1 MSFIDDYD
9 VIVNQKD
16 IFYRRM
22 GTKKPIYNELTEK
35 ELDEGKILNFPFINL
50 YFSCKSY
57 TDSIPESKRFTR
69 AGIIPYT
76 IINNKKYFCLGV
88 DAMYGT
94 LTDFGGGVK
103 RYEHFVE
110 AACRELEEES
120 LGIFNFTSKEL
131 MEKVRKNSTTIY
143 DCNTAIIFLHV
154 KIENI
159 NDIVDLYDYKFKNTT
174 GKIENSAVVWI
185 PEDVF
190 FYLIKSG
197 KSIKNGK
204 NFYPSVYKVVNDLLR
219 SVSNINEIV

>member
-1 MSFIDDYD
+1 MSFIEDYD

-16 IFYRRM
+16 IFYRRI
-22 GTKKPIYNELTEK
+22 GAKKMFFNSITDRD
-35 ELDEGKILNFPFINL
+35 LDEGKILNFPFNNL
-50 YFSCKSY
+50 YFSCKSR
-57 TDSIPESKRFTR
+57 TDAIPESKRFSR

-76 IINNKKYFCLGV
+76 IIDNKKFFCLGI
-88 DAMYGT
+88 DNTYGT

-103 RYEHFVE
+103 KYENFVE

-120 LGIFNFTSKEL
+120 LGIFNFTTKEL

-143 DCNTAIIFLHV
+143 DSNTAILFLHV
-154 KIENI
+154 HIENI
-159 NDIVDLYDYKFKNTT
+159 MDIIDLYDYKFKNTF
-174 GKIENSAVVWI
+174 GRVENSALLWV
-185 PEDVF
+185 PEDIF

-204 NFYPSVYKVVNDLLR
+204 QIYPSVYKVVNDLLR

>member
-1 MSFIDDYD
+1 MSFIEDYD
-9 VIVNQKD
+9 VIINKND
-16 IFYRRM
+16 IFYRIICQKR
-22 GTKKPIYNELTEK
+22 INCNDITEK
-35 ELDEGKILNFPFINL
+35 ELEEGKILNFPYINL

-57 TDSIPESKRFTR
+57 TDKIPDSKRFNR

-76 IINNKKYFCLGV
+76 VINNKKFFCLGV

-103 RYEHFVE
+103 RSENFVE

-120 LGIFNFTSKEL
+120 LGIFDFTTKEL
-131 MEKVRKNSTTIY
+131 MDKVRKNSTTIY
-143 DCNTAIIFLHV
+143 DSYTAIIFLNV

-159 NDIVDLYDYKFKNTT
+159 DDIIDLYDYKFKHTS
-174 GKIENSAVVWI
+174 GRVENSAVLWI
-185 PEDVF
+185 PEDIF

-197 KSIKNGK
+197 KSIRNGK
-204 NFYPSVYKVVNDLLR
+204 ILYPSVYKVVNDLLR

>member
-1 MSFIDDYD
+1 MSFIEDYD
-9 VIVNQKD
+9 VIVNKKD
-16 IFYRRM
+16 IFYRRI
-22 GTKKPIYNELTEK
+22 GSKKQIYNKITEK
-35 ELDEGKILNFPFINL
+35 ELDEGKLLNFPFINL
-50 YFSCKSY
+50 YFSCKSC
-57 TDSIPESKRFTR
+57 TDSIPDSKRFSR

-76 IINNKKYFCLGV
+76 IVNNKKYFCLGV
-88 DAMYGT
+88 DSMYGT

-103 RYEHFVE
+103 RYENFVE

-143 DCNTAIIFLHV
+143 DCNTAIIFLNV

-159 NDIVDLYDYKFKNTT
+159 NDIIDLYEYKFKNSA

-185 PEDVF
+185 PEDIF

>member
-9 VIVNQKD
+9 VIVNKKD
-16 IFYRRM
+16 IFYRRI
-22 GTKKPIYNELTEK
+22 GTKKPIYNEINDK

-50 YFSCKSY
+50 YFSCKSC
-57 TDSIPESKRFTR
+57 TDSIPESKRFNR

-76 IINNKKYFCLGV
+76 IIDNKKYFCLGI

-103 RYEHFVE
+103 RYENFVE

-131 MEKVRKNSTTIY
+131 IDKVRKNSVTIY
-143 DCNTAIIFLHV
+143 DSNTAIIFLHV
-154 KIENI
+154 KIENTD
-159 NDIVDLYDYKFKNTT
+159 DIIDLYDYKFKNSS

-185 PEDVF
+185 PEDIF

-197 KSIKNGK
+197 KSIRNGK